1 MLTKQQMIDK
11 TNEAIAEL
19 VVEKEHLT
27 KAYNYYAGIRDKE
40 QYKYLEENFGIGNP
54 TSVEFTPL
62 IKKHVDALVGEYLG
76 FPTLPKISCKDAA
89 TISNIHRDKQ
99 LQIKA
104 AINRHLSNHLNN
116 FVIRMI
122 TGKSTSDEFIQEQLD
137 KVVDDLNQSFVSD
150 YEIAAQNV
158 VQYIMQSRSTDFE
171 TKKRQLLL
179 DLLISGETYYQTG
192 ETPSGTNINFE
203 VLNTKD
209 VFPDMNPDSIYVKDA
224 SRVVVRKWYTV
235 NQILNKY
242 GHDLTKDEVK
252 VIRDNLVPFSDN
264 SHYGYIPG
272 TEKFTISASRITQDD
287 PNIDKR
293 AQNKNLFPVYEVEW
307 IEVDENFVMQRY
319 KTIRINGDIFI
330 TKGIDET
337 VIRSQDNPT
346 RCGLSVNG
354 VIFYNRSNKP
364 YSLVLACVALQD
376 KYDILNYYRDTIIA
390 NSGVKGQI
398 IDFSLIPTFLGGEWA
413 ERIAKW
419 QAYRKAG
426 DLIIDTSQEGRNE
439 NGTAPLNTIFNGY
452 DDTVAVQAI
461 QAIQM
466 AIDSVEATVSSI
478 TGVFRERLNGIEQ
491 RDAVSNIKQGV
502 TNSFIVTKHIFQ
514 QMDLIICE
522 LLMDGLNQ
530 AKYTWRK
537 GLTGTII
544 LGEYQQKIFTAL
556 PQHFTLTDF
565 DIHIISSSQIMEE
578 MERTKAIIPELVK
591 GGVMP
596 PEAIIECLSAQGY
609 ADLRYK
615 VRKAIKQ
622 QKDENNIIQKLQQ
635 QVEESTKQ
643 AQQLSKELEKA
654 QQQIKALD
662 EKRLELEQRKIQ
674 LEFQVDNFKAQTE
687 RTYREN
693 WYDVEKRK
701 VTIEAMQLND
711 GNPYNDKVNFDK

>member
-11 TNEAIAEL
+11 TNQAISEL
-19 VVEKEHLT
+19 VIEKEHLT

-137 KVVDDLNQSFVSD
+137 RVVQDLDQSFVSD

-224 SRVVVRKWYTV
+224 SRVVVRKWYTA

-242 GHDLTKDEVK
+242 GADLTKEEVK
-252 VIRDNLVPFSDN
+252 IIKDNLVPFSDN
-264 SHYGYIPG
+264 SHYGFIPG
-272 TEKFTISASRITQDD
+272 TEKFTISANMATQND
-287 PNIDKR
+287 PNLDKR
-293 AQNKNLFPVYEVEW
+293 ASNRNLFPVYEVEW

-319 KTIRINGDIFI
+319 KTVRINGDIFI

-354 VIFYNRSNKP
+354 VIFYNRSSKP
-364 YSLVLACVALQD
+364 YSLVLACVPLQD

-398 IDFSLIPTFLGGEWA
+398 VDFSLIPTFLGGEWA

-426 DLIIDTSQEGRNE
+426 DLLIDTSQEGRNE

-530 AKYTWRK
+530 AKYTWKK

-609 ADLRYK
+609 ADLRHK
-615 VRKAIKQ
+615 VKKAIKQ
-622 QKDENNIIQKLQQ
+622 QKEETNLIQKLQQ
-635 QVEESTKQ
+635 QAEESSKQ
-643 AQQLSKELEKA
+643 AQQLAKELEKA

-674 LEFQVDNFKAQTE
+674 LEFQVDTFKAQTE

-701 VTIEAMQLND
+701 VTLEAMQMND
-711 GNPYNDKVNFDK
+711 GNPYNDKINFDR

>member
-11 TNEAIAEL
+11 TNQAISEL
-19 VVEKEHLT
+19 VIEKEHLT

-137 KVVDDLNQSFVSD
+137 RVVQDLDQSFVSD

-242 GHDLTKDEVK
+242 GSDLTKEEVK
-252 VIRDNLVPFSDN
+252 IIRDNLAPFSDN
-264 SHYGYIPG
+264 SHYGFIPG
-272 TEKFTISASRITQDD
+272 TEKFTISANMATQND
-287 PNIDKR
+287 PNVDKR
-293 AQNKNLFPVYEVEW
+293 ATNKNLFPVYEVEW

-354 VIFYNRSNKP
+354 VIFYNRSSKP
-364 YSLVLACVALQD
+364 YSLVLACVPLQD

-398 IDFSLIPTFLGGEWA
+398 VDFSLIPTFLGGEWA

-426 DLIIDTSQEGRNE
+426 DLLIDTSQEGRNE

-530 AKYTWRK
+530 AKYTWKK

-609 ADLRYK
+609 ADLRHK
-615 VRKAIKQ
+615 VKKAIKQ
-622 QKDENNIIQKLQQ
+622 QKEETNLIQKLQQ
-635 QVEESTKQ
+635 QAEESSKQ

-674 LEFQVDNFKAQTE
+674 LEFQVDTFKAQTE

-701 VTIEAMQLND
+701 VTLEAMQMND
-711 GNPYNDKVNFDK
+711 GNPYNDKINFDR

>member
-11 TNEAIAEL
+11 TNKAISEL
-19 VVEKEHLT
+19 VIEKEHLT

-89 TISNIHRDKQ
+89 TISNINRDKQ

-104 AINRHLSNHLNN
+104 EINRHLSNHLNN

-122 TGKSTSDEFIQEQLD
+122 TGKTTSDEFIQEQLD
-137 KVVDDLNQSFVSD
+137 KVVKDLEQSFVSD

-158 VQYIMQSRSTDFE
+158 IQYIMQSRSTDFE

-242 GHDLTKDEVK
+242 GSDLTQEEVK
-252 VIRDNLVPFSDN
+252 VIRENLVPFSDN

-272 TEKFTISASRITQDD
+272 TEKFTISAANWQQNNPDQ
-287 PNIDKR
+287 DKR
-293 AQNKNLFPVYEVEW
+293 ASNQNLFPVYEVEW
-307 IEVDENFVMQRY
+307 IEIDQNFVMQRY

-330 TKGIDET
+330 TKGIDES
-337 VIRSQDNPT
+337 VIRSQDDPT

-354 VIFYNRSNKP
+354 VIFYNRSSKP
-364 YSLVLACVALQD
+364 YSLVLACVPLQD

-398 IDFSLIPTFLGGEWA
+398 VDFSLIPAFLGGTWS

-426 DLIIDTSQEGRNE
+426 DLLIDTSQEGRNE
-439 NGTAPLNTIFNGY
+439 NGTAPINTIFNGY

-522 LLMDGLNQ
+522 MLMDGLNQ
-530 AKYTWRK
+530 AKYTWK
-537 GLTGTII
+537 NGLTGTII

-556 PQHFTLTDF
+556 PEHFTLTDF

-578 MERTKAIIPELVK
+578 MERVKAIIPELVK
-591 GGVMP
+591 GGAMP

-609 ADLRYK
+609 SDLRSK
-615 VRKAIKQ
+615 VNKAIKQ
-622 QKDENNIIQKLQQ
+622 QKEENNVVQKLQQ

-643 AQQLSKELEKA
+643 VQQLSKELEKA

-674 LEFQVDNFKAQTE
+674 LEFQVNNFKAQTE

-693 WYDVEKRK
+693 WYEVEKRK
-701 VTIEAMQLND
+701 VDAELKQMND
-711 GNPYNDKVNFDK
+711 GNPYNDKINFDR